1 MRVVVFGA
9 SGVQGQAQ
17 VVELVRAGHH
27 PVAVSRSPKPIEV
40 DGTPVETAA
49 ADFADRAGVAQ
60 ALAGAEIVF
69 LNLPSTSFQKA
80 ETILAGAHVIA
91 EAIKAT
97 PSVQLTVFNTS
108 MPVPDES
115 QDIRAQDDRRTIR
128 ADLRAQ
134 GLAVISIQPVC
145 YLENL
150 LEGWALPPIRD
161 AHTLMYCHKPSL
173 RASWSSHMDVAK
185 VMVSAMQRPHL
196 AGRNIPIGGPE
207 TVRLA
212 QLAEKLSRGWGV
224 ELRCVNQTVA
234 DFCGAMGAAMRK
246 RATIDVDRIVSQMFK
261 AYTWYNESPT
271 DPFVVDMDAVL
282 KELPIDQPL
291 LTIEE
296 WARIKPI
303 PAKPAATTTDGKRE
317 RPQQSVHSGNQ
328 TAV

>member
-17 VVELVRAGHH
+17 VIELVRSGHQ
-27 PVAVSRSPKPIEV
+27 PVAVSRSPKPLEV

-49 ADFADRAGVAQ
+49 ADFADRAGVAK
-60 ALAGAEIVF
+60 ALKGAEMVF
-69 LNLPSTSFQKA
+69 LNLPSTSFQRSD
-80 ETILAGAHVIA
+80 TVLDGAHIIA
-91 EAIKAT
+91 EEIKKQ
-97 PSVQLTVFNTS
+97 PSIRLTVFNTS

-150 LEGWALPPIRD
+150 LEGWALPHIRD
-161 AHTLMYCHKPSL
+161 EHTLVYCHKPSL
-173 RASWSSHMDVAK
+173 RASWISHIDVARL
-185 VMVSAMQRPHL
+185 MIAAMQRPAL

-207 TVRLA
+207 TVRLSE
-212 QLAEKLSRGWGV
+212 LAAKLSRGWGV
-224 ELRCVNQTVA
+224 ELKCVNQTVP
-234 DFCGAMGAAMRK
+234 DFCNAMGTAMRK
-246 RATIDVDRIVSQMFK
+246 RASIDVDRIISQMFK
-261 AYTWYNESPT
+261 AYSWYNDSPT

-282 KELPIDQPL
+282 QELPLDKPL

-296 WARIKPI
+296 WARLKPI
-303 PAKPAATTTDGKRE
+303 PTK
-317 RPQQSVHSGNQ
+317 
-328 TAV
+328 

>member
-1 MRVVVFGA
+1 MRVIVFGA

-17 VVELVRAGHH
+17 VIELVRAGHH

-49 ADFADRAGVAQ
+49 ADFADRAGVAK
-60 ALAGAEIVF
+60 ALEGAEIVF

-80 ETILAGAHVIA
+80 ETILNGAHIIA
-91 EAIKAT
+91 EEIKKQ
-97 PSVQLTVFNTS
+97 PSIRLTVFNTS

-128 ADLRAQ
+128 TDLRDQ

-161 AHTLMYCHKPSL
+161 EHTLVYCHKPSL
-173 RASWSSHMDVAK
+173 RASWISHIDVAK
-185 VMVSAMQRPHL
+185 IMISAMQRPEL

-207 TVRLA
+207 TVRLVE
-212 QLAEKLSRGWGV
+212 LAEKLSKGWGV
-224 ELRCVNQTVA
+224 ELKCNNQTVS
-234 DFCGAMGAAMRK
+234 DFCDAMGAAMRK
-246 RATIDVDRIVSQMFK
+246 RATIDVDRIISQMFK

-282 KELPIDQPL
+282 KELPVDKPL
-291 LTIEE
+291 LKIEE
-296 WARIKPI
+296 WARLKPI
-303 PAKPAATTTDGKRE
+303 PAK
-317 RPQQSVHSGNQ
+317 
-328 TAV
+328 TA